1 MSINQ
6 KDLTRFTTEANRFN
20 FDGVIC
26 YLVDE
31 DDPKAVAKQLKLI
44 YFTLAEYVMSD
55 TVQLCRVDVTDAM
68 YTLRCL
74 HEAVEEMTND
84 DERVLAIMPT
94 SKDNKK

>member
-6 KDLTRFTTEANRFN
+6 RDLSRFATEANRYN
-20 FDGVIC
+20 FDGVIR
-26 YLVDE
+26 YLTDE

-55 TVQLCRVDVTDAM
+55 TEQLCRTDVTDAM

-84 DERVLAIMPT
+84 DEHVLEILPV
-94 SKDNKK
+94 SNEK